1 METNGSTEAVGVPAN
16 TKPAP
21 PLHTYRMP
29 SQEAVPYLCHSQTVS
44 QLAVLGLQL
53 QLWSLFLLSSVAQSW
68 GQLVLFYLGRFLQS
82 PGNRSLMSPH
92 HMAGSWAGLELCSTK
107 QCLRPTGVGLGLIG
121 APSRSCWG
129 FTAGGEVCA
138 AGAWEM
144 HSLTPCSVQLWGCF
158 GQELCV
164 CELSNG

>member
-82 PGNRSLMSPH
+82 PGNRGLMSPH

-107 QCLRPTGVGLGLIG
+107 TVPATHGCGAGTDLCSFKELLGIHSRRGSLCCRSLGDAFINPMQRSALGL
-121 APSRSCWG
+121 
-129 FTAGGEVCA
+129 
-138 AGAWEM
+138 
-144 HSLTPCSVQLWGCF
+144 LWTRA
-158 GQELCV
+158 V
-164 CELSNG
+164 RV